1 MAFPRRVNVC
11 EDTSSRCRVRWRSGL
26 GVRWGVILA
35 PFHRLPPHEGFSRST
50 KATPAHKRAH
60 ATLTDRRL
68 CAATPAH
75 KLTGGARHRTRGSP
89 VYLVPRR
96 RRVRLTTAPRATA
109 HGGHPG
115 GGPAGCWS
123 SLIPDR
129 RKARPPHPDRL
140 RLPDRLGW
148 MLLPV
153 AAVPPSYRP

>member
-1 MAFPRRVNVC
+1 MAFPPCKGASMCARTRRRGVVLGGG
-11 EDTSSRCRVRWRSGL
+11 VVLGSGGGL
-26 GVRWGVILA
+26 HWPPL
-35 PFHRLPPHEGFSRST
+35 HRLPPHEGFSRST

-96 RRVRLTTAPRATA
+96 RRVRLTTAPRTTA

-129 RKARPPHPDRL
+129 RKAPPSHPDRL
-140 RLPDRLGW
+140 RLPDRLG
-148 MLLPV
+148 
-153 AAVPPSYRP
+153 